1 MVENKKEKL
10 EKRVNQHI
18 NRIYEGILTADELIQ
33 LTDSILSKI
42 IDSQNELPDHI
53 TQEGEP
59 WSERTIVL
67 ITYADTIKDKNNL
80 PINTINNF
88 LHVHAKDFFEIV
100 HILPF
105 FPSSSDTGFS
115 VMDYYTIYYLSLIH
129 I

>member
-1 MVENKKEKL
+1 MVENKKENL

-18 NRIYEGILTADELIQ
+18 NRIYKGILTSDELTQ

-53 TQEGEP
+53 TQEGES

-88 LHVHAKDFFEIV
+88 LHEHA
-100 HILPF
+100 
-105 FPSSSDTGFS
+105 
-115 VMDYYTIYYLSLIH
+115 
-129 I
+129 

>member
-1 MVENKKEKL
+1 MAENKKENL

-18 NRIYEGILTADELIQ
+18 YRIYEGILNSDELTQ

-42 IDSQNELPDHI
+42 IDSQHELPKHI

-59 WSERTIVL
+59 WSEKTIVL
-67 ITYADTIKDKNNL
+67 ITYADTINDKNNL

-88 LHVHAKDFFEIV
+88 LHDHAKDFFEIV

-105 FPSSSDTGFS
+105 FPSSLMHLT
-115 VMDYYTIYYLSLIH
+115 L
-129 I
+129 